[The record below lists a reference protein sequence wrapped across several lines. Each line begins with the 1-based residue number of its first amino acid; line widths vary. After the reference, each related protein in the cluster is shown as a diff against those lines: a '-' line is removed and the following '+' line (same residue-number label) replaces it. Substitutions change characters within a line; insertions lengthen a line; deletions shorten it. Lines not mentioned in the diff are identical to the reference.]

1 MPRTKKESKQV
12 KGIIKFFKKYMA
24 VRKEENDLFL
34 RAPHTFLIKYLSS
47 GGQEH
52 KSINKIKECAL
63 IGFDVNYTPQGSY
76 MTYDDEEKTMVS
88 YIITL
93 SFKELTPIYDKDYE
107 DNHPI
112 GF

>member
-1 MPRTKKESKQV
+1 
-12 KGIIKFFKKYMA
+12 MA

-88 YIITL
+88 YVITL